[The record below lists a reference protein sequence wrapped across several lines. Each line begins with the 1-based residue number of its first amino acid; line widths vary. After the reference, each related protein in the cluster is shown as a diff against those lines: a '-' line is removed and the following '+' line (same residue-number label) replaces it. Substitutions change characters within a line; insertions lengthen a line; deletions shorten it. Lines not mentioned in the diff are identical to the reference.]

1 MNNTAEYMRE
11 FREKKRK
18 ELEAYREKHCIEIP
32 VPAGQRKVYV
42 DVGEDKAEAE
52 KALPEMM
59 NAIALK
65 ILHEEEHK
73 ANKEK
78 KDEKTKNNKENN

>member
-1 MNNTAEYMRE
+1 MDKENIMNNTAEYMRE

-42 DVGEDKAEAE
+42 DVGKGNKKKAL
-52 KALPEMM
+52 KALPDMM
-59 NAIALK
+59 NAISLK
-65 ILHEEEHK
+65 LLSEEDK
-73 ANKEK
+73 KEK
-78 KDEKTKNNKENN
+78 EE